1 MKQLRPQ
8 IREFIDNA
16 GEAEVLQSGNAWIWM
31 AYSGDIFIA
40 AGDLANTKRY
50 RVLTVE
56 EEQVWDRIFQPIV
69 QS

>member
-1 MKQLRPQ
+1 VFP
-8 IREFIDNA
+8 
-16 GEAEVLQSGNAWIWM
+16 
-31 AYSGDIFIA
+31 A

>member
-8 IREFIDNA
+8 IRE
-16 GEAEVLQSGNAWIWM
+16 
-31 AYSGDIFIA
+31 FIA